1 MAQGPARFLAAAAHL
16 ANKGDRAG
24 AERLCRQILDV
35 FPEEAEALHLLAL
48 VRRDAD
54 DPGEAADLLLRAVVG
69 APDNPALRL
78 DLVEALVKADRKD
91 EARARLDLVVE
102 PPPEDHE
109 GRLRLAYLA
118 LEAGDHPRAERLL
131 RAAVA
136 ARPEDTGP
144 ALELV
149 QLLARNGRERESET
163 LLEGWIAAA
172 APTIVPDFEL
182 AMAAIDQVHRRWD
195 AARERL
201 ARILAETPGDHKASM
216 DLARIH
222 TRHGLYDEAVLVLQD
237 AFERRPDDR
246 QLARHLAKA
255 LRRTANAHQLLAM
268 LRDYALRHLDEDW
281 AVIALADTM
290 VTLGDRN
297 RFETLLDR
305 ILARDPSPEDRLTC
319 ALIFGR
325 GRKRERAAAILDAL
339 PDDPDMPSGAL
350 SIRGMA
356 LVEIGRIE
364 EGTDCFRRL
373 VARDPGN
380 ISAANHLATWLVA
393 ENRHELAITV
403 MEDSLA
409 ADPGNANIQ
418 QNLAM
423 AHLQAGN
430 LRAGFRLYPAVYRKD
445 PYRAKFERYPGRLWD
460 GAPLPAGERLLIWA
474 DQGIGDQIIYGNLF
488 EGLAARQPFAAE
500 IEPRLIPL
508 FARSFPWLEMH
519 PRPKPEGDYGFA
531 AAYAAHL
538 PLCLLPGMMLE
549 SRIDLP
555 PPRAYLKPDPDRVRD
570 LRAQLRATLGD
581 RPLVGLSWRSVNTNI
596 GHYKTTSLLDWAPVL
611 RTPGVVFVALQYGD
625 VAEEIRAAA
634 ATFGV
639 TVHEA
644 AGVDRFHDLEGLAAL
659 VAALDAVVTTSN
671 TNAHVAGAVGTPTA
685 TVLSADPGLL
695 WYWFRDVD
703 VSPWYPRMD
712 LVRQPVPGAWE
723 PAFERAA
730 AWLAART
737 GSG

>member
-1 MAQGPARFLAAAAHL
+1 MGQGPARFLAAAAHL

-24 AERLCRQILDV
+24 AEGLCRQILDV
-35 FPEEAEALHLLAL
+35 FPEEGEALHLLAL
-48 VRRDAD
+48 LRRDAD
-54 DPGEAADLLLRAVVG
+54 DPGEAADLLLRAAATRPDSPAVG
-69 APDNPALRL
+69 F
-78 DLVEALVKADRKD
+78 DLVAALVKADRKD
-91 EARARLDLVVE
+91 EARDRLDGVAD
-102 PPPEDHE
+102 PPVEDHE
-109 GRLRLAYLA
+109 ARLRLAYLA
-118 LEAGDHPRAERLL
+118 LEAGDRARAERLL

-149 QLLARNGRERESET
+149 HLLASDGRAAESEA
-163 LLEGWIAAA
+163 LLRAWIDA
-172 APTIVPDFEL
+172 APAIVPPFEL
-182 AMAAIDQVHRRWD
+182 AMAAIDHIHRRWD
-195 AARERL
+195 EARGRL
-201 ARILAETPGDHKASM
+201 ARVLAELPGDPKASM
-216 DLARIH
+216 ELARIH
-222 TRHGLYDEAVLVLQD
+222 THHGLYEEAVAVLQG
-237 AFERRPDDR
+237 AFDRHPDDR
-246 QLARHLAKA
+246 RLARHLTKA
-255 LRRTANAHQLLAM
+255 LRRTADTRRM
-268 LRDYALRHLDEDW
+268 LTTVRDYALRHPDEEW
-281 AVIALADTM
+281 AIIAMADSM
-290 VTLGDRN
+290 VTLGDRT
-297 RFETLLDR
+297 RFVAILDEV
-305 ILARDPSPEDRLTC
+305 LKRDLSPEDRLSC

-325 GRKRERAAAILDAL
+325 GRRRDRAATVLDTV
-339 PDDPDMPSGAL
+339 PDDPDMPSPL
-350 SIRGMA
+350 LTVRGLA
-356 LVEIGRIE
+356 LVEVGRIE

-373 VARDPGN
+373 VARDPAN
-380 ISAANHLATWLVA
+380 VSAANHLATWLVA
-393 ENRHELAITV
+393 ENRHALAIAV

-409 ADPGNANIQ
+409 ADPLNANIQ

-474 DQGIGDQIIYGNLF
+474 DQGIGDHIIYGNLF
-488 EGLAARQPFAAE
+488 EATAARQPFAAE

-508 FARSFPWLEMH
+508 FARSFPWLEML
-519 PRPKPEGDYGFA
+519 PRPKPDGDYGFA
-531 AAYAAHL
+531 APYAAHM
-538 PLCLLPGMMLE
+538 PLCLLPGVMLG
-549 SRIDLP
+549 SRADLP
-555 PPRAYLKPDPDRVRD
+555 PPRAYLKPDPDRVRE
-570 LRAQLRATLGD
+570 LRTQLRSRFGD
-581 RPLVGLSWRSVNTNI
+581 RPLVGLSWRSVNSHI

-625 VAEEIRAAA
+625 VAEEIRTAA
-634 ATFGV
+634 ATLGV

-737 GSG
+737 GTG